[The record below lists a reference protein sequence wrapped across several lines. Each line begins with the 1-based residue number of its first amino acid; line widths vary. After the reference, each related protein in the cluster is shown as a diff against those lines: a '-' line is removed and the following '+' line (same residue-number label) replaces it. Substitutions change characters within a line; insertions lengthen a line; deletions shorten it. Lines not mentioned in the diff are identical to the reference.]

1 MNYVLIGIIIFAITC
16 IICCLCSSIIGGY
29 IWYNKSTT
37 IETAPTIPITLASDP
52 NLLYNYVININDGTN
67 TKILMSGK
75 VSSQTFINNINTA
88 LVANNITNIVAT
100 IVPTINTNVIEHYK
114 ITTDTTYYLTT
125 DNENML
131 YVLMLILPDYTP
143 LVYTVINTKE
153 TSPITITPGMKSV
166 SLAKLKSF

>member
-1 MNYVLIGIIIFAITC
+1 MNYALIGIIIFVIIC
-16 IICCLCSSIIGGY
+16 IICCLCSSTIGAY

-37 IETAPTIPITLASDP
+37 IKTETVPAVTTLASDP
-52 NLLYNYVININDGTN
+52 NLLYNYTIGTS
-67 TKILMSGK
+67 TKVLMSGK

-100 IVPTINTNVIEHYK
+100 IVPTVNVNVTEHYK
-114 ITTDTTYYLTT
+114 ITTDTSYYLTT

-143 LVYTVINTKE
+143 LVYTVISTKE

-166 SLAKLKSF
+166 SLAKLKLLQ